1 MRKSNTGRTP
11 YNVAM
16 NAPYVAEHAPNL
28 ESFLPFDPT
37 TLGDHQ
43 KALPAI
49 AKDAKRITA
58 IEAAISRIPTTHTLY
73 NSDARRMTF
82 LKPESV
88 HLVVT
93 SPPYW
98 TLKEYKRTDGQLG
111 HVVDYET
118 FLKELD
124 AVWRGCFDA
133 LVPGGRLVC
142 VVGDVCLSRRKNAG
156 VHSVVPLHASIQE
169 HCRLLGY
176 TNLAP
181 IIWHKIANAVYEAA
195 GNGGGFL
202 GKPYEPNAVI
212 KNDIE
217 FILMERKP
225 GGYRSPSLATRVLS
239 VISTAN
245 YQQWFQQVWTG
256 VTGASTREHPAPYP
270 MELAERLIRMFSFV
284 GDTVLDPFMGTAT
297 TNVAAAKWGRNSV
310 GVEITPEY
318 FEMSV
323 SRLSH
328 ETAGLFSTA
337 TIKLGGDDH
346 GKLRQDY
353 SGRYQESHPALLENK
368 DRAAKPPPARRQSA
382 RSGKKGRSDRR
393 KAA

>member
-1 MRKSNTGRTP
+1 MTEGFAALDGLTEGHPKYHLKQGDDRKSHGRNPVLPAADNKPGALASLQSANVKYRNAAWPTP
-11 YNVAM
+11 FNVTK
-16 NAPYVAEHAPNL
+16 HKL
-28 ESFLPFDPT
+28 H
-37 TLGDHQ
+37 LGD
-43 KALPAI
+43 ARDL
-49 AKDAKRITA
+49 
-58 IEAAISRIPTTHTLY
+58 SWIPD
-73 NSDARRMTF
+73 NS
-82 LKPESV
+82 V
-88 HLVVT
+88 QLVVT

-111 HVVDYET
+111 YVADYET

-133 LVPGGRLVC
+133 LVPGGRLIC

-169 HCRLLGY
+169 HCRHLGF

-181 IIWHKIANAVYEAA
+181 IIWHKIANAVYEAT

-239 VISTAN
+239 VISTEN

-256 VTGASTREHPAPYP
+256 VTGASTRDHPAPYP
-270 MELAERLIRMFSFV
+270 LELAERLVRMFSFV
-284 GDTVLDPFMGTAT
+284 GDTVLDPFMGTGT
-297 TNVAAAKWGRNSV
+297 TNVAAAKWGRSSI
-310 GVEITPEY
+310 GVEITPDY
-318 FEMSV
+318 FEMSA
-323 SRLSH
+323 SRLSN
-328 ETAGLFSTA
+328 ETASLFSKT

-346 GKLRQDY
+346 GKLRQNY
-353 SGRYQESHPALLENK
+353 PGRYQKSHPALLENK
-368 DRAAKPPPARRQSA
+368 NRATKAGAARRKSP
-382 RSGKKGRSDRR
+382 RPGKKSRSHRR